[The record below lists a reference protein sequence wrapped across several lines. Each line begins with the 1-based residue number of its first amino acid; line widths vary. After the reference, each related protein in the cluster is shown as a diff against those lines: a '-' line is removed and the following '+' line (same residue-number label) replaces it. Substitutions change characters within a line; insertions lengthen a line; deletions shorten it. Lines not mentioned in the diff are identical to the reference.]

1 MRNILD
7 RITARYNTVTVTDE
21 WDRPTGET
29 ALVPANAAAARL
41 RDRALA
47 AITFETST
55 DSTDW

>member
-7 RITARYNTVTVTDE
+7 RIFARYSEVAVTDE

-47 AITFETST
+47 AITFDTAA
-55 DSTDW
+55 DDTDW